1 MKSKRYFYAILA
13 VLLILSFVTGSF
25 AQPLTPDEKEQL
37 KWLFGTFETF
47 VSQGNS
53 QGIIDLF
60 SPNMPQDRRDYLTNE
75 VYGRIASG
83 GVRLSFFPDLSDKKI
98 VEIEPGMKYQITGR
112 FNAEGPN
119 WNLSGLKATFTVE
132 RVGYYF
138 YIYDTDIF
146 DKMSLKGAGKVV
158 GAVFLIIGL
167 VFLLFV
173 GGVVLIVV
181 LIVRSQKKKT
191 VGSGG
196 GPGTV

>member
-1 MKSKRYFYAILA
+1 MKLKRFFYSVLVILF
-13 VLLILSFVTGSF
+13 VLLFYGSSF
-25 AQPLTPDEKEQL
+25 AQPLTPQDKEQL
-37 KWLFGTFETF
+37 KWLFGNFETF
-47 VSQGNS
+47 VTQGNS

-75 VYGRIASG
+75 VYGRVAAG

-98 VEIEPGMKYQITGR
+98 EEIQPGVLYEVSGR

-132 RVGYYF
+132 RVGYYY

-158 GAVFLIIGL
+158 GVVFLIIGV

-173 GGVVLIVV
+173 GGVILIIV

-191 VGSGG
+191 VGTGG